1 MQISSSIENNRTF
14 FQKKLRPDIS
24 FDAVDRNLMIG
35 GRDACLYCIDGF
47 TKDDTLL
54 KVLQAMSSI
63 ETAQMPDNANDFAA
77 LYLAYGEIGLET
89 DSDALII
96 QLLSGVPFLLIDG
109 YAQALTIDC
118 RTYPAR
124 GVSEPE
130 KDKVLRGSRDGFV
143 ETLVFNTALI
153 RRRIRDPKL
162 RMEIMNIG
170 ESSHTDIAICYMEN
184 RVDRKLLDQLR
195 EKLEAHRELYDIGL
209 HGPDLLFYYHAEKST
224 PVAALGNA
232 MHDEPGRMFFDRA
245 RRVVHEEA
253 DREAALAYALGF
265 LCHFALD
272 STCHPRV
279 EQDVRD
285 SGVSHCEIE
294 TEFDNMLLRRDG
306 KDPLH
311 FLTASHIHPSMER
324 AKVIAPF
331 YQGITILQA
340 YDAMKGM
347 VAVHKLLLAS
357 SPAKRWVVLTGMKA
371 VGRYEGLHGL
381 VANPQPNPACAES
394 CEQLDALYQKA
405 LPLAE
410 RLILEYRD
418 TLQTGAPLDQAYQ
431 HTFGEN

>member
-1 MQISSSIENNRTF
+1 MPSTYAHRRF
-14 FQKKLRPDIS
+14 GADVLALLPDGLRQ
-24 FDAVDRNLMIG
+24 
-35 GRDACLYCIDGF
+35 
-47 TKDDTLL
+47 TLE
-54 KVLQAMSSI
+54 Q
-63 ETAQMPDNANDFAA
+63 
-77 LYLAYGEIGLET
+77 
-89 DSDALII
+89 
-96 QLLSGVPFLLIDG
+96 
-109 YAQALTIDC
+109 
-118 RTYPAR
+118 
-124 GVSEPE
+124 
-130 KDKVLRGSRDGFV
+130 
-143 ETLVFNTALI
+143 
-153 RRRIRDPKL
+153 
-162 RMEIMNIG
+162 
-170 ESSHTDIAICYMEN
+170 
-184 RVDRKLLDQLR
+184 
-195 EKLEAHRELYDIGL
+195 HRELYDMGL
-209 HGPDLLFYYHAEKST
+209 HGPDLMFYYKALQT
-224 PVAALGNA
+224 NPVNRLGNA
-232 MHDEPGRMFFDRA
+232 MHEEKGEVFFTRA
-245 RRVVHEEA
+245 RAVVEHAA
-253 DREAALAYALGF
+253 DKDAALAYALGF

>member
-1 MQISSSIENNRTF
+1 MPSTYAHRRF
-14 FQKKLRPDIS
+14 GADVLALLPDGLR
-24 FDAVDRNLMIG
+24 A
-35 GRDACLYCIDGF
+35 
-47 TKDDTLL
+47 TLE
-54 KVLQAMSSI
+54 Q
-63 ETAQMPDNANDFAA
+63 
-77 LYLAYGEIGLET
+77 
-89 DSDALII
+89 
-96 QLLSGVPFLLIDG
+96 
-109 YAQALTIDC
+109 
-118 RTYPAR
+118 
-124 GVSEPE
+124 
-130 KDKVLRGSRDGFV
+130 
-143 ETLVFNTALI
+143 
-153 RRRIRDPKL
+153 
-162 RMEIMNIG
+162 
-170 ESSHTDIAICYMEN
+170 
-184 RVDRKLLDQLR
+184 
-195 EKLEAHRELYDIGL
+195 HRELYDIGL
-209 HGPDLLFYYHAEKST
+209 HGPDLMFYYKALQSN
-224 PVAALGNA
+224 PVNRLGNA
-232 MHDEPGRMFFDRA
+232 MHEQKGEVFFTRA
-245 RRVVHEEA
+245 RAVVEHAA
-253 DREAALAYALGF
+253 DKDAALAYALGF

-331 YQGITILQA
+331 YQGITILQV